1 MCFVLGLCACS
12 PYATRGRLKVAMLGG
27 IDGHQ
32 KLSLLELEKFA
43 CSVKYLQILLRVPL
57 VLDLLSN
64 SS

>member
-1 MCFVLGLCACS
+1 M
-12 PYATRGRLKVAMLGG
+12 AMLGG